1 VGALVPFAYGD
12 ALIRVIERDGD
23 PWWVAGDVAK
33 VLGYREAYHMVR
45 MLDDDEAAPHIV
57 GTLGGQQEMIT
68 ISESGLYHAVLKSRR
83 PDAKVFRKWVTAEVL
98 PAIRKRGSYHLPRPE
113 HVLPDPR
120 EEELDEQRQRLPSAR
135 EEALRD
141 KRAQALAH
149 VEARMAEGLT
159 KSAAIAEAAEMVGRN
174 PSTIWGWFNLV
185 KMVPERDR
193 GTALTPHFKGG
204 GKFAECDPRL
214 LESLMNRAARPG
226 AKLDQC
232 INQAVKQAK
241 RMGWRPIP
249 HRRTLRRRIEAL
261 RALPNGKP
269 QGLIA

>member
-1 VGALVPFAYGD
+1 MGALVPFAYGD

-185 KMVPERDR
+185 KMVPERDW
-193 GTALTPHFKGG
+193 GTALRVTKCHTYTGG
-204 GKFAECDPRL
+204 SIPSPRL
-214 LESLMNRAARPG
+214 SG
-226 AKLDQC
+226 AGS
-232 INQAVKQAK
+232 AK
-241 RMGWRPIP
+241 STA
-249 HRRTLRRRIEAL
+249 H
-261 RALPNGKP
+261 
-269 QGLIA
+269 